1 MVCMFKKVLH
11 KDLFAFYCFE
21 TDALKWI
28 KDVGNVSVVCGG
40 IVVLSYHYHQLDDLC
55 FLNSFSVT
63 CDISTLV
70 ILGTSMELLIVSN
83 SLCHIL
89 RGYTRVMAVCLF

>member
-1 MVCMFKKVLH
+1 MFKKVFH
-11 KDLFAFYCFE
+11 KDLLAFYCFE
-21 TDALKWI
+21 MDALKWI

-55 FLNSFSVT
+55 FLHSFSVT
-63 CDISTLV
+63 YQLLSFWELV
-70 ILGTSMELLIVSN
+70 GILIVSN